1 MKESPRTIDATDEGF
16 DLNAWIKASE
26 AVSGEIVLDKLIQGL
41 MSTALEHARAERA
54 VLLLP
59 QSDELRVEAEATAE
73 GSTVAVRLGIAEPT
87 SEILAESVLRQAVR
101 THDIVMLDDASVD
114 GRFASDPY
122 IQRNHARSILCV
134 PLMKQGKQIGVL
146 YLENNSKANAFT
158 AASARLLKLLASQAA
173 ISLENARL
181 YDHLQRS
188 EAFLAQGEEL
198 ARTGTWAL
206 DLETGRSRWSPQM
219 FRIFGLDPTIDPP
232 VMPNF
237 LSLVHPDDRK
247 AVRKTLAIAGAE
259 GQPFDYTFRIV
270 QPGGQQIFL
279 RSVGTPVS
287 QDGTVKSYFGTIM
300 DVTEHEE
307 MTREIRQREAEL
319 LDVLNYAPQHVAII
333 GPDGHRVYA
342 NRVALDY
349 AGVTLAEFQSSEYEK
364 RIHPEDAER
373 LRAESPFGSA
383 TEFEFETRIRGK
395 DGAYR
400 WFLVRFSPLRDS
412 AGQILR
418 WYSVGTEI
426 QNRKIAEERVRNE
439 NLALR
444 EEVDK
449 ASLFEEIVGAS
460 PSLNAV
466 LSRVAKVAPTD
477 STVLITGETGTG
489 KELIARAIHKRS
501 ARSAGAF
508 VSVNC
513 AGIPQSLI
521 SSELFGHE
529 KGAFTGALQRRM
541 GRFEMA
547 QGGTLFLDEVGDL
560 PPETQIALLRV
571 LQEHEFER
579 VGGERL
585 IRADVRVIAA
595 TNRNLKTAI
604 DTGVF
609 RSDLFYRLNVFPIEV
624 PPLRER
630 ADDIPMLVEYFIDR
644 YATTAGKKIRNIDRK
659 SMELLRSYQWPGNV
673 RELQNVIERSV
684 IICESETFAVDES
697 WLPLDRMP
705 TVPDTQPLARMVEK
719 QERAAI
725 EQALAESHGRVAGA
739 RGAAAKLGMRPSTL
753 ESKIRTLKINKH
765 SFKGV

>member
-1 MKESPRTIDATDEGF
+1 MKESPRTIDTTVEDF

-26 AVSGEIVLDKLIQGL
+26 AVSGEIVLDKLIHSL
-41 MSTALEHARAERA
+41 LSTAVAYARAERG

-59 QSDELRVEAEATAE
+59 LGDELRVEAEATAA
-73 GSTVAVRLGIAEPT
+73 GGAVAVRLGIAAT
-87 SEILAESVLRQAVR
+87 TAEILAEPVLRHAVQ
-101 THDIVMLDDASVD
+101 TQDIVMLADASSD
-114 GRFASDPY
+114 DRFASDPY
-122 IQRNHARSILCV
+122 VQRNHTRSILCV
-134 PLMKQGKQIGVL
+134 PLMKQARQIGVL
-146 YLENNSKANAFT
+146 YLENNREPHAF
-158 AASARLLKLLASQAA
+158 SAVSVRLLKLLASQAA
-173 ISLENARL
+173 VSLENARL
-181 YDHLQRS
+181 YAELQKS
-188 EAFLAQGEEL
+188 QDFLVQGEEL
-198 ARTGTWAL
+198 ARTGTWEL
-206 DLETGRSRWSPQM
+206 DLATGRSRWSPQM
-219 FRIFGLDPTIDPP
+219 FRIFGLDPTNDPP

-237 LSLVHPDDRK
+237 LSYVHPDDRP
-247 AVRKTLAIAGAE
+247 AVRKTLAIAGAG

-270 QPGGQQIFL
+270 QPGGREIFL

-287 QDGTVKSYFGTIM
+287 ENGAVKSYFGTVM

-307 MTREIRQREAEL
+307 MTREIRLREAEL
-319 LDVLNYAPQHVAII
+319 RDILDHAPQQVAII
-333 GPDGHRVYA
+333 GGDGRRVYA
-342 NRVALDY
+342 NRIALDY
-349 AGVTLAEFQSSEYEK
+349 AGVTLEEFRSPAYDQLV
-364 RIHPEDAER
+364 HPEDLER
-373 LRAESPFGSA
+373 LV
-383 TEFEFETRIRGK
+383 TEDPIRTGKEYEFETRIRGK
-395 DGAYR
+395 DGLYR
-400 WFLVRFSPLRDS
+400 WFLVRFFPLRDT
-412 AGQILR
+412 AGNILR

-426 QNRKIAEERVRNE
+426 QNRKLEEERVRNE

-460 PSLNAV
+460 PALGGV
-466 LSRVAKVAPTD
+466 LSRVAKVAPTE

-489 KELIARAIHKRS
+489 KELIARAIHKGSGR
-501 ARSAGAF
+501 AAGAF

-595 TNRNLKTAI
+595 TNRDLKKAI
-604 DTGVF
+604 ATGGF
-609 RSDLFYRLNVFPIEV
+609 RSDLFYRLNVFPIEL

-630 ADDIPMLVEYFIDR
+630 AEDIPMLVEYFIDR
-644 YATTAGKKIRNIDRK
+644 YATAAGKKISTIDRK
-659 SMELLRSYQWPGNV
+659 SIELLRSYPWPGNV

-684 IICESETFAVDES
+684 ILCETETFSVDER
-697 WLPLDRMP
+697 WLPRGSIQP
-705 TVPDTQPLARMVEK
+705 APEKQPLVQAVEK
-719 QERAAI
+719 HERAAI
-725 EQALAESHGRVAGA
+725 EHALAESHGRVAGPK
-739 RGAAAKLGMRPSTL
+739 GAAAKLGMRPSTL
-753 ESKIRTLKINKH
+753 ESKIRSLKINKH
-765 SFKGV
+765 SFKSF

>member
-1 MKESPRTIDATDEGF
+1 MKESPRTIDTTVEDF

-26 AVSGEIVLDKLIQGL
+26 AVSGEIVLDKLIHSL
-41 MSTALEHARAERA
+41 LSTAVAYARAERG

-59 QSDELRVEAEATAE
+59 LGDELRVEAEATAA
-73 GSTVAVRLGIAEPT
+73 GGAVAVRLGIAAT
-87 SEILAESVLRQAVR
+87 TAEILAEPVLRHAVQ
-101 THDIVMLDDASVD
+101 TQDIVMLADASSD
-114 GRFASDPY
+114 DRFASDPY
-122 IQRNHARSILCV
+122 VQRNHTRSILCV
-134 PLMKQGKQIGVL
+134 PLMKQARQIGVL
-146 YLENNSKANAFT
+146 YLENNREPHAF
-158 AASARLLKLLASQAA
+158 SAVSVRLLKLLASQAA
-173 ISLENARL
+173 VSLENARL
-181 YDHLQRS
+181 YAELQKS
-188 EAFLAQGEEL
+188 QDFLVQGEEL
-198 ARTGTWAL
+198 ARTGTWEL
-206 DLETGRSRWSPQM
+206 DLATGRSRWSPQM
-219 FRIFGLDPTIDPP
+219 FRIFGLDPTNDPP

-237 LSLVHPDDRK
+237 LSYVHPDDRP
-247 AVRKTLAIAGAE
+247 AVRKTLAIAGAG

-270 QPGGQQIFL
+270 QPGGREIFL

-287 QDGTVKSYFGTIM
+287 ENGAVKSYFGTVM

-307 MTREIRQREAEL
+307 MTREIRLREAEL
-319 LDVLNYAPQHVAII
+319 RDILDHAPQQVAII
-333 GPDGHRVYA
+333 GGDGRRVYA
-342 NRVALDY
+342 NRIALDY
-349 AGVTLAEFQSSEYEK
+349 AGVTLEEFRSPAYDQLV
-364 RIHPEDAER
+364 HPEDLER
-373 LRAESPFGSA
+373 LV
-383 TEFEFETRIRGK
+383 TEDPIRTGKEYEFETRIRGK
-395 DGAYR
+395 DGLYR
-400 WFLVRFSPLRDS
+400 WFLVRFFPLRDT
-412 AGQILR
+412 AGNILR

-426 QNRKIAEERVRNE
+426 QNRKLEEERVRNE

-460 PSLNAV
+460 PALGGV
-466 LSRVAKVAPTD
+466 LSRVAKVAPTE

-489 KELIARAIHKRS
+489 KELIARAIHKGSGR
-501 ARSAGAF
+501 AAGAF

-595 TNRNLKTAI
+595 TNRDLKKAI
-604 DTGVF
+604 ATGGF
-609 RSDLFYRLNVFPIEV
+609 RSDLFYRLNVFPIEL

-630 ADDIPMLVEYFIDR
+630 AEDIPMLVEYFIDR
-644 YATTAGKKIRNIDRK
+644 YATAAGKKISTIDRK
-659 SMELLRSYQWPGNV
+659 SIELLRSYPWPGNV

-684 IICESETFAVDES
+684 ILCETETFSVDER
-697 WLPLDRMP
+697 WLPRGSIQSAP
-705 TVPDTQPLARMVEK
+705 EKQPLVQTVEK
-719 QERAAI
+719 HERAAI
-725 EQALAESHGRVAGA
+725 EHALAESHGRVAGPK
-739 RGAAAKLGMRPSTL
+739 GAAAKLGMRPSTL
-753 ESKIRTLKINKH
+753 ESKIRSLKINKH
-765 SFKGV
+765 SFKSF

>member
-1 MKESPRTIDATDEGF
+1 MKESPRTIDTTVEDF

-26 AVSGEIVLDKLIQGL
+26 AVSGEIVLDKLIHSL
-41 MSTALEHARAERA
+41 LSTAVAYARAERG

-59 QSDELRVEAEATAE
+59 LGDELRVEAEATAA
-73 GSTVAVRLGIAEPT
+73 GGAVAVRLGIAAT
-87 SEILAESVLRQAVR
+87 TAEILAEPVLRHAVQ
-101 THDIVMLDDASVD
+101 TQDIVMLADASSD
-114 GRFASDPY
+114 DRFASDAY
-122 IQRNHARSILCV
+122 IRRNHTRSILCV
-134 PLMKQGKQIGVL
+134 PLMKQARQIGVL
-146 YLENNSKANAFT
+146 YLENNREPHAF
-158 AASARLLKLLASQAA
+158 SAVSVRLLKLLASQAA
-173 ISLENARL
+173 VSLENARL
-181 YDHLQRS
+181 YAELQKS
-188 EAFLAQGEEL
+188 QDFLVQGEEL
-198 ARTGTWAL
+198 ARTGTWEL
-206 DLETGRSRWSPQM
+206 DLATGRSRWSPQM
-219 FRIFGLDPTIDPP
+219 FRIFGLDPTNDPP

-237 LSLVHPDDRK
+237 LSYVHPDDRP
-247 AVRKTLAIAGAE
+247 AVRKTLAIAGAG

-270 QPGGQQIFL
+270 QPGGREIFL

-287 QDGTVKSYFGTIM
+287 ENGAVKSYFGTVM

-307 MTREIRQREAEL
+307 MTREIRLREAEL
-319 LDVLNYAPQHVAII
+319 RDILDHAPQQVAII
-333 GPDGHRVYA
+333 GGDGRRVYA
-342 NRVALDY
+342 NRIALDY
-349 AGVTLAEFQSSEYEK
+349 AGVTLEEFRSPAYDQLV
-364 RIHPEDAER
+364 HPEDLER
-373 LRAESPFGSA
+373 LV
-383 TEFEFETRIRGK
+383 TEDPIRTGKEYEFETRIRGK
-395 DGAYR
+395 DGLYR
-400 WFLVRFSPLRDS
+400 WFLVRFFPLRDT
-412 AGQILR
+412 AGNILR

-426 QNRKIAEERVRNE
+426 QNRKLEEERVRNE

-460 PSLNAV
+460 PALGGV
-466 LSRVAKVAPTD
+466 LSRVAKVAPTE

-489 KELIARAIHKRS
+489 KELIARAIHKGSGR
-501 ARSAGAF
+501 AAGAF

-595 TNRNLKTAI
+595 TNRDLKKAI
-604 DTGVF
+604 ATGGF
-609 RSDLFYRLNVFPIEV
+609 RSDLFYRLNVFPIEL

-630 ADDIPMLVEYFIDR
+630 AEDIPMLVEYFIDR
-644 YATTAGKKIRNIDRK
+644 YATAAGKKISTIDRK
-659 SMELLRSYQWPGNV
+659 SIELLRSYPWPGNV

-684 IICESETFAVDES
+684 ILCETETFSVDER
-697 WLPLDRMP
+697 WLPRGSIQP
-705 TVPDTQPLARMVEK
+705 APEKQPLVQTVEK
-719 QERAAI
+719 HERAAI
-725 EQALAESHGRVAGA
+725 EHALAESHGRVAGPK
-739 RGAAAKLGMRPSTL
+739 GAAAKLGMRPSTL
-753 ESKIRTLKINKH
+753 ESKIRSLKINKH
-765 SFKGV
+765 SFKSF